1 MADATGFATSKVS
14 FTNIEIPDGLRAFM
28 LEDLDNGNR
37 LTFIEVGH
45 GTDEW
50 AVKLNDVPEFSYL
63 STAAARKRAF
73 EADQQGIARAVS
85 PPALMRAA

>member
-1 MADATGFATSKVS
+1 MADATGFVTSKVS
-14 FTNIEIPDGLRAFM
+14 FKDIDIPDGLRAFM

-50 AVKLNDVPEFSYL
+50 AVTLNDLPEFCYL
-63 STAAARKRAF
+63 STAQARKRAF
-73 EADQQGIARAVS
+73 EADQQGIAREVS